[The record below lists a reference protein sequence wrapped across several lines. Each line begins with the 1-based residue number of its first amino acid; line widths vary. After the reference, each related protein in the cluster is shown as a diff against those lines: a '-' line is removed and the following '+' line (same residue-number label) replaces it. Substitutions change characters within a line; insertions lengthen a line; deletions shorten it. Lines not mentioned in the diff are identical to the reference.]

1 MQRSADLDDLDL
13 DVVDTEVV
21 NQEKEDDEDGLAPAS
36 YYLPQNRRPSRL
48 SRMDSYRV
56 RNILF
61 LSILCPEKWLFY
73 YVLQILTSV
82 ITFEGGPFLIKCGGI
97 PAHDPGC

>member
-13 DVVDTEVV
+13 DVVETV
-21 NQEKEDDEDGLAPAS
+21 NQVKEDDEDGLAPAS
-36 YYLPQNRRPSRL
+36 YYLPQNRRDSRL
-48 SRMDSYRV
+48 SKKDSYRV
-56 RNILF
+56 GNILF

-73 YVLQILTSV
+73 YILPILTSV